1 MTIDKQDIS
10 AVILAGGKG
19 SRLGGQDKGL
29 VLYQGKPL
37 VEHII
42 ERIKP
47 QAAKLLI
54 NANRNHA
61 TYRAYGYPVINDTMR
76 DYQGPLAGF
85 SAAMQV
91 IETEYMI
98 TLPCD
103 APLIPGDLVERL
115 IASLQGNPPS
125 SIAVAHNGQRLQSVH
140 ALIPVKL
147 QDNLDKFLAN
157 GDRKIGLWYAQHHYI
172 ATDFSD
178 SPQAFVNINTEEQRL
193 KIEGV

>member
-1 MTIDKQDIS
+1 MTINKQDIS

-37 VEHII
+37 VEHIL

-47 QAAKLLI
+47 QVGNILI
-54 NANRNHA
+54 NANRNHD

-103 APLIPGDLVERL
+103 SPLIPDDLVGRL
-115 IASLQGNPPS
+115 IASLQDNPS
-125 SIAVAHNGQRLQSVH
+125 SIAVAHNGQRLQPMH

-147 QDNLDKFLAN
+147 QNSLNKFLAN
-157 GDRKIGLWYAQHHYI
+157 GDRKVALWHAQHHYI

-178 SPQAFVNINTEEQRL
+178 IPQAFANINTEEQRL
-193 KIEGV
+193 RMEG

>member
-1 MTIDKQDIS
+1 MTINKQDIS

-29 VLYQGKPL
+29 VLYQGKAL
-37 VEHII
+37 VEHIL

-47 QAAKLLI
+47 QVGNILI
-54 NANRNHA
+54 NANRNHD

-103 APLIPGDLVERL
+103 SPLIPDDLAGRL
-115 IASLQGNPPS
+115 IASLQDNPS
-125 SIAVAHNGQRLQSVH
+125 SIAVAHNGQRLQPMH
-140 ALIPVKL
+140 ALVPIKL
-147 QDNLDKFLAN
+147 QNSLNKFLAN
-157 GDRKIGLWYAQHHYI
+157 GDRKVALWHAQHHYI

-178 SPQAFVNINTEEQRL
+178 IPQAFANINTEEQRL
-193 KIEGV
+193 RMEG

>member
-1 MTIDKQDIS
+1 MTINKQDIS

-37 VEHII
+37 VEHIL

-47 QAAKLLI
+47 QVGNILI
-54 NANRNHA
+54 NANRNHD

-91 IETEYMI
+91 IKTEYMI

-103 APLIPGDLVERL
+103 SPLIPDDLVGRL
-115 IASLQGNPPS
+115 IASLQDNPS
-125 SIAVAHNGQRLQSVH
+125 SIAVAHNGQRLQPMH

-147 QDNLDKFLAN
+147 QNSLNKFLAN
-157 GDRKIGLWYAQHHYI
+157 GDRKVALWHTQHHYI

-178 SPQAFVNINTEEQRL
+178 IPQAFANINTEEQRL
-193 KIEGV
+193 SMEQ